1 VNIRHYYHVYAD
13 GEWAKPVTEHLD
25 ALAASGMLGSLIVG
39 LVGDRVN
46 RAFARD
52 IIEWQLDAAAQ
63 PQPVRW
69 ADADA
74 GWEQFTLHEMWRDA
88 RIAAEPFAALYC
100 HTKGAAN
107 PAPSQD
113 RWRQAMTT
121 ALVGGWQKCT
131 ELLAGHDSVGCHRYV
146 PPPPRDNPFYAGNF
160 WWARSPVLAGLPD
173 PMSDDVIHNH
183 GDERWTSHRYAAEI
197 WLQPWE
203 RWADVLPGTVSY

>member
-1 VNIRHYYHVYAD
+1 MNIRHYYHLYAD
-13 GEWAKPVTEHLD
+13 GEWELPVAGHFG
-25 ALAASGMLGSLIVG
+25 AL
-39 LVGDRVN
+39 
-46 RAFARD
+46 
-52 IIEWQLDAAAQ
+52 
-63 PQPVRW
+63 
-69 ADADA
+69 ADA
-74 GWEQFTLHEMWRDA
+74 GLHAETVVGIVGAEPNRNRAREAVRILCQTDGLPLPVRYVEAYQGWEQHTLREMRRDA
-88 RIAAEPFAALYC
+88 LELPEFYALYC